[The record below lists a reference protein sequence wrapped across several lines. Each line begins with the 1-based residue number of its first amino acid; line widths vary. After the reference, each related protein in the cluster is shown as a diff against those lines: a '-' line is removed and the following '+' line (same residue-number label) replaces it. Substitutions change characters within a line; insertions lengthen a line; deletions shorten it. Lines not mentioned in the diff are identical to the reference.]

1 VPDHSGNFKQFDI
14 AKNVISRNYGKLHN
28 HGIENVIISG
38 DVVIISG
45 AKGLLMQYS
54 IKDDEEIMKHVK
66 DHEDMRRR
74 SELFDKAALEE
85 SVKKSGFAVGGT
97 TNSST
102 IKKSSV
108 VH

>member
-1 VPDHSGNFKQFDI
+1 M
-14 AKNVISRNYGKLHN
+14 
-28 HGIENVIISG
+28 IISG
-38 DVVIISG
+38 DTLIISG

-74 SELFDKAALEE
+74 SELFDKTVLEE
-85 SVKKSGFAVGGT
+85 SVKKSGFALGGT

-108 VH
+108 VQQVTLTHVHP